1 MYRALF
7 AVTLLALPLMDCA
20 PIQSASTDIVPF
32 PGSEAIA
39 SARTDA
45 TAIGYTI
52 ETPVEIIAADAAG
65 VAVINRDIPGLLAD
79 SHYVFFKGMSLK
91 TIAALSGG
99 QLTSTTLNQTAAD
112 LASLHKIASLA
123 Q

>member
-1 MYRALF
+1 MIIAIMF
-7 AVTLLALPLMDCA
+7 AVVVIPVLME
-20 PIQSASTDIVPF
+20 I
-32 PGSEAIA
+32 
-39 SARTDA
+39 
-45 TAIGYTI
+45 
-52 ETPVEIIAADAAG
+52 PV
-65 VAVINRDIPGLLAD
+65 VIIPGLLAD

-112 LASLHKIASLA
+112 LASLHKIASLG